1 MSDEIA
7 PITLTTLY
15 EMMADLTRR
24 IERIE
29 LIFSEYPSSSREA
42 PGVVMPL
49 LLITTKK
56 CYFVDLIIMVLS
68 TFE

>member
-15 EMMADLTRR
+15 EMMVDLTRM
-24 IERIE
+24 IE
-29 LIFSEYPSSSREA
+29 LILSEYPSSSRRA
-42 PGVVMPL
+42 PKVVMPL